1 MRCFRDFILGIL
13 LNELAGWSKPIA
25 MFLVKT
31 SIQLLPQAMSDEQ
44 RKYLEWTWLGINK
57 DVSTPL
63 IALLISIGIM
73 LKALRFRGI
82 YYIRGLAID
91 KKRITIFLDRM
102 QKFVTSYLVFS
113 AAVMLL
119 VGFANP
125 DVFSVAWVS
134 LRQHMQTLLIAG
146 LVSGGVT
153 WCLYELSD
161 YGEEDTESDIHL
173 IDLDNDF

>member
-1 MRCFRDFILGIL
+1 MRFRDFILGIL
-13 LNELAGWSKPIA
+13 LNELAGWSKPLSA
-25 MFLVKT
+25 FLVKA

-44 RKYLEWTWLGINK
+44 REYLKLTWLSINQ
-57 DVSTPL
+57 DFGTPL
-63 IALLISIGIM
+63 IALLISVGIM
-73 LKALRFRGI
+73 LNALKFRGS

-102 QKFVTSYLVFS
+102 QKVVTAYLAFS

-125 DVFSVAWVS
+125 DLFSVVWVS